1 MPPGLTRVA
10 RRSDGHPV
18 SKPWALG
25 ALGALRAL
33 GTASLK
39 MDSAGET
46 WHISKV
52 LASFSALAWFQF
64 VMHQII

>member
-1 MPPGLTRVA
+1 MMIDAA
-10 RRSDGHPV
+10 RPNKSRKEKRWS
-18 SKPWALG
+18 SSFQALG
-25 ALGALRAL
+25 IG
-33 GTASLK
+33 GIEGIGHSLK

-64 VMHQII
+64 VIHQII